1 MYLLSRQNERQLY
14 YCCPQL
20 ILFAKP
26 YVFACKTCTS
36 NLILAMVIMNIIV
49 YSKKEGFEDGVK
61 KLRDDSFQFGKIC
74 KIVETKDLFYLMS
87 KRYFETTQH
96 CIYFLSSDYRIPQFI
111 KLIKKKNQFVINEAF
126 LTRDILTSKFESL
139 KRARRVGV
147 CTPKHIL
154 LPFSKHNVVDNFM
167 MPAFIKSKNP
177 RGLVTYVNDKES
189 LNSNLESLSEKKNYY
204 LEENVKC
211 KDNFELKIYYING
224 VTYAQKTYDTE
235 ANIPNWF
242 RNVLDK
248 ISKCT
253 GLNVFSADFFVN
265 WAEKKYYCFDVN
277 LASSFYKSDDARAMF
292 IGKIL
297 K

>member
-1 MYLLSRQNERQLY
+1 
-14 YCCPQL
+14 
-20 ILFAKP
+20 
-26 YVFACKTCTS
+26 
-36 NLILAMVIMNIIV
+36 MVIMNIIV
-49 YSKKEGFEDGVK
+49 YSKEEGFEDGVK

-74 KIVETKDLFYLMS
+74 KIVETKNLFDLVS

-111 KLIKKKNQFVINEAF
+111 KLIKKKNQVVINEAF

-154 LPFSKHNVVDNFM
+154 LPFSKHNVVDKIM

-177 RGLVTYVNDKES
+177 RGLVTCVNDKES

-204 LEENVKC
+204 LEENVKR
-211 KDNFELKIYYING
+211 KDNIELKIYYING
-224 VTYAQKTYDTE
+224 VTYAQKTYDIE
-235 ANIPNWF
+235 VNIPNWF

-277 LASSFYKSDDARAMF
+277 HASSFYKSDDARAMF
-292 IGKIL
+292 IGKIF